1 MIQRHQQFLPEGA
14 LRQLQLDLSVICPLM
29 EIEASEAMDNGNFL
43 AEFGNIVLQE
53 SPENL
58 QKVKG
63 QKKKV

>member
-29 EIEASEAMDNGNFL
+29 EIEESEAMDNGNFL